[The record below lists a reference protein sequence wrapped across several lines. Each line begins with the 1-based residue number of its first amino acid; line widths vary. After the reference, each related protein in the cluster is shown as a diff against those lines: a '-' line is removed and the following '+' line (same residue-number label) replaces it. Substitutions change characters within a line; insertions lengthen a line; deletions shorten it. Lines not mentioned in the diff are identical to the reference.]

1 MDQNPALIEL
11 TCWGQT
17 ENKQNGFCKV
27 LASSTSDAHNNDS
40 IELGT
45 NAASGHLEFVMPLNQ
60 QVKKGVTVLAGVTDP
75 DQQGKWTAAPQ
86 GGREEPVW
94 STRDPSGCLLVS
106 PRPVI
111 NQRQRK
117 TTTAQSRQDC

>member
-1 MDQNPALIEL
+1 MISE
-11 TCWGQT
+11 
-17 ENKQNGFCKV
+17 V
-27 LASSTSDAHNNDS
+27 LVCSMLDAHNNDS

-45 NAASGHLEFVMPLNQ
+45 KTASSHLELVMLPNQ

-86 GGREEPVW
+86 GGREEHVW
-94 STRDPSGCLLVS
+94 RTRDPSGCLLVS

-111 NQRQRK
+111 NRRQWK
-117 TTTAQSRQDC
+117 TVTTQSRQDY